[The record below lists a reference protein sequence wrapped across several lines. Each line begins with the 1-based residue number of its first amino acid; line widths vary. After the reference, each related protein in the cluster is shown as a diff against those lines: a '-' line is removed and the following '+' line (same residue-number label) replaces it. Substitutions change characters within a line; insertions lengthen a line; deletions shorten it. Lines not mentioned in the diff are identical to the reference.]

1 MSGAA
6 DAARRLVADR
16 RRLKNVL
23 VVGFLVVL
31 VNLPLAM
38 SWWTN
43 LRVERAGVD
52 VSATVTAARNLGT
65 GEEPRWWVSWRFPE
79 DVDPEQGT
87 WAAEVDRE
95 TWEDAERT
103 GTLTVRVLEGEP
115 SRHTAEGEVRSLA
128 GLWTTLVADAVLLAV
143 LLLVRRS
150 RRRPI
155 RSGED
160 SEGEA

>member
-1 MSGAA
+1 M
-6 DAARRLVADR
+6 ADR
-16 RRLKNVL
+16 RRRKNVL
-23 VVGFLVVL
+23 VVAFLVVL

-43 LRVERAGVD
+43 ARVESSGVD
-52 VSATVTAARNLGT
+52 VTTTVTAARNLGT
-65 GEEPRWWVSWRFPE
+65 GEEPRWWLSWRFPQ

-95 TWEDAERT
+95 TWEAAEST

-115 SRHTAEGEVRSLA
+115 SRHTAEGEVRSYA
-128 GLWTTLVADAVLLAV
+128 GLWTTLVADVVLVAV

-155 RSGED
+155 RSGEQ
-160 SEGEA
+160 SEGGA

>member
-1 MSGAA
+1 MSGPA
-6 DAARRLVADR
+6 DAARALMADR

-31 VNLPLAM
+31 VNVPLAM

-43 LRVERAGVD
+43 LRVESSGVD
-52 VSATVTAARNLGT
+52 VATTVTAARNLGT
-65 GEEPRWWVSWRFPE
+65 GDEPRWWVSWRFPE

-103 GTLTVRVLEGEP
+103 GTLTVRVLEDQP
-115 SRHTAEGEVRSLA
+115 SRHTAEGEVRSWA

-155 RSGED
+155 RATED
-160 SEGEA
+160 SEGGA